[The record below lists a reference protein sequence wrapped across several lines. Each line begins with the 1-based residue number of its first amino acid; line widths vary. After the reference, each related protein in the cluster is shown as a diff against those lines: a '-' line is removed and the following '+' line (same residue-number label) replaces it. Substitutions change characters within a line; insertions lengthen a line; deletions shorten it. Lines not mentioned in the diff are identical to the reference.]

1 MIFLLVLICIIYP
14 ECEAI
19 QLWKHPFPGFPPVLR
34 KHGKSCIPEELK
46 RESIPTV
53 SVQDGEPVYLNL
65 YDLSVRLNRTTD
77 GIIVNIYGVYH
88 SGIQVYG
95 IEYSYEP
102 NNGTGIEKLPAEM
115 VKTRPGRFKFKQ
127 SILLGDTDLKEEEVE
142 RYVSTLE
149 YTEFTGDKYNLITR
163 NCNHFSDAFTTILI
177 GKGIPR
183 WVNRAAFL
191 GKCVRVQ
198 RVIPKYWIG
207 YQYYFN

>member
-65 YDLSVRLNRTTD
+65 FDLSVRLNRTTD

-142 RYVSTLE
+142 RKAEEAEEEACEKVPQNVVTA
-149 YTEFTGDKYNLITR
+149 K
-163 NCNHFSDAFTTILI
+163 
-177 GKGIPR
+177 
-183 WVNRAAFL
+183 
-191 GKCVRVQ
+191 
-198 RVIPKYWIG
+198 
-207 YQYYFN
+207 